1 MKIKQIRARQ
11 LLDSRGNPTI
21 ETELITKHYT
31 ARAIVPSGASTGVHE
46 ALELRDG
53 KKSYGGKSVSKAISS
68 VNTLSKSLKG
78 KEFTHQQEFDELL
91 LSIDG
96 TKNKTKFGGNA
107 ILSLSMAFSR
117 ALAQEHHLPLYK
129 QIANDFH
136 TKSPTLPIPFA
147 NVINGGVHAG
157 NELELQEF
165 MIAPVKAKS
174 FSEATEIVSETY
186 HELKDI
192 IRKRYGKE
200 AVNVGDEGGFAPPIR
215 SPDQALNLI
224 MKALENTGHD
234 RKTAIAMDP
243 AASEFYHKNKTYT
256 TKQLKPIQ
264 LARMYTRLTEK
275 YPLISIEDPFEQD
288 DFQSWKGFMAH
299 HENLQI
305 VGDDLTVSNP
315 IRVKQA
321 IEQNLCNALL
331 LKINQVGTIF
341 ESLASAY
348 LAQKA
353 RWNVMVSH
361 RSGETEDTYIS
372 DLTVGLGM
380 GQIKLGAPARG
391 ERTAKYNQLL
401 RIEEELGRK
410 AKYARF

>member
-1 MKIKQIRARQ
+1 MRIQQIKARQ

-21 ETELITKHYT
+21 ETELITKYGR
-31 ARAIVPSGASTGVHE
+31 ARAIVPSGASTGKHE

-53 KKSYGGKSVSKAISS
+53 KAAYNGKGVTKAIAS
-68 VNTLSKSLKG
+68 VKTLSKYVKG
-78 KEFTHQQEFDELL
+78 KDFTHQQAFDETLL
-91 LSIDG
+91 AADG
-96 TKNKTKFGGNA
+96 TKNKSKYGGNA
-107 ILSLSMAFSR
+107 LLSLSMAFSR
-117 ALAQEHHLPLYK
+117 VLAQEHDIPLYK

-136 TKSPTLPIPFA
+136 TKTPTLPIPFA

-157 NELELQEF
+157 NDLEFQEF

-174 FSEATEIVSETY
+174 FTQATEIVAETY
-186 HELKDI
+186 HELKELI
-192 IRKRYGKE
+192 KKRYGKE
-200 AVNVGDEGGFAPPIR
+200 AVNVGDEGGFAPPVH
-215 SPDQALNLI
+215 SADQALNLL

-234 RKTAIAMDP
+234 RVTAIAMDA

-256 TKQLKPIQ
+256 TKQLKPGR
-264 LARMYTRLTEK
+264 LAKYYERLTEK
-275 YPLISIEDPFEQD
+275 YPLISVEDPFDQD
-288 DFQSWKGFMAH
+288 DFSAWKGFMAS

-315 IRVKQA
+315 LRVKKA
-321 IEQNLCNALL
+321 IEGNMCNALL

-361 RSGETEDTYIS
+361 RSGETEDAYIS
-372 DLTVGLGM
+372 DLAVGLGM